1 MTIHFGD
8 STSIATATGL
18 GAKLVNVAQTFK
30 TDQFSASQAH
40 SGFGNNC
47 IELVYAASSSSN
59 RLLVWANLCIG
70 YQHGQSVIMRFSISG
85 SDVSGTVANAHESRL
100 RGTAASYLDSAYQIS
115 NMTANF
121 IKTSPST
128 SNVTYGCQLAHTDNA
143 TQTVYLNRSSNNNN
157 QSWRP
162 LGTSSLTIIEY
173 VP

>member
-59 RLLVWANLCIG
+59 RLLVWANLCVG
-70 YQHGQSVIMRFSISG
+70 YQHGQSVLMRFSISG
-85 SDVSGTVANAHESRL
+85 SDVSGTVASSQGDRL

-128 SNVTYGCQLAHTDNA
+128 SNVTYGCQLAHTDNG
-143 TQTVYLNRSSNNNN
+143 TQTVHLNRSAHNGNA
-157 QSWRP
+157 SWRP